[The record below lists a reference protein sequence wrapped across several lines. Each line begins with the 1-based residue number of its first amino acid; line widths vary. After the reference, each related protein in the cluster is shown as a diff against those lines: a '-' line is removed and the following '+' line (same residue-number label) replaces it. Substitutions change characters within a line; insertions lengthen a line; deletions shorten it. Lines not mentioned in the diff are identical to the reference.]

1 MQVLK
6 NYLIVQFKLKFM
18 MLKFIIMKNFFI
30 FLSILTVFTVAF
42 IDIKDRFAELD
53 NVASSPTPSQ
63 IEMKRPL
70 NRKDI
75 ESSNVQ
81 YKDNKNDIHENM
93 RNKVKHNLQNS
104 INEMNK
110 KKNPLPMH

>member
-1 MQVLK
+1 
-6 NYLIVQFKLKFM
+6 
-18 MLKFIIMKNFFI
+18 MKNFFI
-30 FLSILTVFTVAF
+30 FLSILTVFTVAY

-53 NVASSPTPSQ
+53 AMASSPTPSQ
-63 IEMKRPL
+63 IEMSRPL

-81 YKDNKNDIHENM
+81 YDNNKNNIHDEM

-104 INEMNK
+104 IDEMNK
-110 KKNPLPMH
+110 RKNPTRKP